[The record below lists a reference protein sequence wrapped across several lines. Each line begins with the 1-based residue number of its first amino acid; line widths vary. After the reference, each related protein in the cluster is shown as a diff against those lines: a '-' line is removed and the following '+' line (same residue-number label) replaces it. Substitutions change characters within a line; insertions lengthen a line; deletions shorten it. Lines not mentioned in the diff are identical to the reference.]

1 MLSRLALMVQAAFLD
16 GQFLDHFSPF
26 DDGCVAPEVNVGR
39 RDVGEALVVAMVV
52 VMIDEGADLHFQIS
66 GQIVVFEQDPV
77 LERLMPALDLA
88 LCLRVVWRTPDV
100 VHALG
105 FKPVSKITGDIRR
118 PVIAEQPRFVDDI
131 GVVSS

>member
-16 GQFLDHFSPF
+16 GQCLDHFSPF

-52 VMIDEGADLHFQIS
+52 VMIDEGADLHFQIAR
-66 GQIVVFEQDPV
+66 QVVVLQQDPV
-77 LERLMPALDLA
+77 LECLMPALDLA
-88 LCLRVVWRTPDV
+88 LRLRMVWRTPDV
-100 VHALG
+100 VHALV
-105 FKPVSKITGDIRR
+105 FKPVSQIAGDIRR

-131 GVVSS
+131 GAVAS